1 MRKYALYAAAVVVLF
16 FAGKWIYNVVH
27 DRSQGE
33 DAAVMKERI
42 RTDSLKLVGDS
53 VALANALA
61 RLDSAMAHGTK
72 TVERW
77 NTVKVPVYLPP
88 TSTPH
93 DTIQSVAK
101 RLSACYQA
109 GDSLVQSVVK
119 IQTGCAAFRDTAKK
133 TIADLRLA
141 NAHLDSLYK
150 IGKPPKRW
158 GIGPF
163 VGYGI
168 RQDSAWAVKRG
179 WFAGVGVSYHIISF

>member
-27 DRSQGE
+27 DRNQGE

-53 VALANALA
+53 VALAEKDRQLTLALA
-61 RLDSAMAHGTK
+61 NGVK
-72 TVERW
+72 VVERW
-77 NTVKVPVYLPP
+77 HTSAPPPVVAG
-88 TSTPH
+88 TPH
-93 DTIQSVAK
+93 DSITQLTKQVK
-101 RLSACYQA
+101 GCREA
-109 GDSLVQSVVK
+109 GDSLVASVVK
-119 IQTGCAAFRDTAKK
+119 IQTGCAAYRDTARK

-168 RQDSAWAVKRG
+168 RQDSAWAIKRG
-179 WFAGVGVSYHIISF
+179 WTAGIAVSYHIISF